1 MLNLRSAGKEAEGD
15 GGGHG
20 LVAGGGGMQMVA
32 AAVGGEKLVRV
43 LGIVDYAVEVDDGVK
58 VCGRRGSID

>member
-1 MLNLRSAGKEAEGD
+1 
-15 GGGHG
+15 
-20 LVAGGGGMQMVA
+20 MVA

-43 LGIVDYAVEVDDGVK
+43 LGIADYGVEVDDGVK